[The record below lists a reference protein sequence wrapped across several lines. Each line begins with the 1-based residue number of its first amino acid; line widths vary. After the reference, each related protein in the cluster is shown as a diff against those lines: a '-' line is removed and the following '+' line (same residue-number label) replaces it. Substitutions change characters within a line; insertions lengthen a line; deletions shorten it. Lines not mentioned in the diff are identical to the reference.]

1 MIKPEPGFNQNPNP
15 VIKPEP
21 GFNQNLKP
29 WVKPE
34 PVIPKQ
40 VKTYPEP
47 AYYQL
52 QLLQTQFISGCNYC
66 VVNFFFGLKSTN
78 NFFSQK
84 MPGLEDAIFREFHS
98 NFLLHFNSQF
108 FFANKN
114 FNKFFGTFYSLSKM
128 LTKNFVKFVK

>member
-1 MIKPEPGFNQNPNP
+1 M
-15 VIKPEP
+15 IKPEP

-52 QLLQTQFISGCNYC
+52 QLFQTQCKSLIHVSLFLVEITVWLIS
-66 VVNFFFGLKSTN
+66 FGLKTE
-78 NFFSQK
+78 K
-84 MPGLEDAIFREFHS
+84 LH
-98 NFLLHFNSQF
+98 LL
-108 FFANKN
+108 AK
-114 FNKFFGTFYSLSKM
+114 KC
-128 LTKNFVKFVK
+128 

>member
-52 QLLQTQFISGCNYC
+52 QLFQTQCKSLIHVNLFLVEITVWLIS
-66 VVNFFFGLKSTN
+66 FGLKSFT
-78 NFFSQK
+78 
-84 MPGLEDAIFREFHS
+84 
-98 NFLLHFNSQF
+98 
-108 FFANKN
+108 
-114 FNKFFGTFYSLSKM
+114 Y
-128 LTKNFVKFVK
+128 

>member
-40 VKTYPEP
+40 VKTYPEL

-52 QLLQTQFISGCNYC
+52 
-66 VVNFFFGLKSTN
+66 
-78 NFFSQK
+78 
-84 MPGLEDAIFREFHS
+84 P
-98 NFLLHFNSQF
+98 
-108 FFANKN
+108 
-114 FNKFFGTFYSLSKM
+114 TFPNPL
-128 LTKNFVKFVK
+128 